1 MSCAGCGA
9 VDFMQNMTEMNR
21 GTLVVTVGTSI
32 AEMKKRSTFDLGEG
46 SRGLPGGSKHRS
58 FLGSARFD
66 WQLPGTNLTFKDC
79 NHYSLLTG
87 YGDDEQIIDIQIG
100 TAQKFLMWDELKT
113 ELIDIEQRL
122 LADGWKP
129 YISPGGKSESQ
140 RLKQEL
146 AKPPLRAQTA
156 DEVFSVDE
164 FGGYTYFK
172 GNVVFMLSAKRPP
185 ISRGENP
192 LAGKEFTHFV
202 NLKTRAKWD
211 E

>member
-1 MSCAGCGA
+1 MQDT
-9 VDFMQNMTEMNR
+9 VDINR
-21 GTLVVTVGTSI
+21 GTLVVTAGTSI
-32 AEMKKRSTFDLGEG
+32 SEMKKRSTFDVGEG

-58 FLGSARFD
+58 FLGAARFD

-79 NHYSLLTG
+79 SHYSLLTG
-87 YGDDEQIIDIQIG
+87 YGDDEHIIDIQII
-100 TAQKFLMWDELKT
+100 TAQKYYTWEELKA

-129 YISPGGKSESQ
+129 YISPEGKSEPQ

-146 AKPPLRAQTA
+146 AKPPLRAEKA
-156 DEVFSVDE
+156 DGEFSVE
-164 FGGYTYFK
+164 GFGGYTYFK
-172 GNVVFMLSAKRPP
+172 DNVVFMLSAKRPY
-185 ISRGENP
+185 INKDENP